1 MTNITVTCIKTDWAE
16 AEYSLEIDGIS
27 YAWRHEASR
36 ALTATDYE
44 SGDGIF
50 HRDEETVEFTREA
63 TKVYVDFGAPWD
75 PSAYLD
81 PAREIAC
88 RVALVAA
95 AFESVRSSYERT
107 YTVTIPA

>member
-1 MTNITVTCIKTDWAE
+1 MTTVTVTVTKSDWENPSYA
-16 AEYSLEIDGIS
+16 LEIDGIS

-95 AFESVRSSYERT
+95 AFESVRSSYERSW
-107 YTVTIPA
+107 TVTI

>member
-16 AEYSLEIDGIS
+16 AEYSLEIDGKP

-36 ALTATDYE
+36 LLTKTDYE
-44 SGDGIF
+44 QGDGIF
-50 HRDEETVEFTREA
+50 NRDEETVEFTREA
-63 TKVYVDFGAPWD
+63 TKVYVDFGAPWNLCW
-75 PSAYLD
+75 YLD

-95 AFESVRSSYERT
+95 AFESVRSSYERSW
-107 YTVTIPA
+107 TVTI